1 MSPIQILVWSE
12 LSSSA
17 RQRILRRTETDIDSL
32 LPLAHEIIAEV
43 RAGGDEAILELNR
56 RFDAPKM
63 SLQELQAEPAD
74 FQKAR
79 SEISA
84 ELLAA
89 LELAQE
95 NIRRFHEKQ
104 LPEPLWFCEIQPGI
118 LAGEKITAIDRV
130 GLYVPRGKGSFPSV
144 MLMLAIPALVA
155 GVERIVVTT
164 PPSPTGK
171 IDAATLVAAE
181 ICGLTEIYAVGGI
194 QAMAALAYGTET
206 IPRVAK
212 VVGPGSGYVAAAK
225 RALHGILD
233 VGAPA
238 GPSEAIILCDE
249 HADPFLAAL
258 DLLVEAEHGP
268 DSAAFLVTHDR
279 SLAEAVVAEL
289 PAQIEKLPHWRREY
303 VESVF
308 ANFGGI
314 LLTDDLGGSIELVN
328 EFAPEHLLVLTEE
341 PFSVLQHL
349 KHAGE
354 ILIGPRTPIPFAN
367 YCLGLNAILPT
378 GGFAR
383 SYSSVSVW
391 DFLKRSGVGYVN
403 EAGFAH
409 LAAATTVLA
418 DYEGF
423 PAHAEAIRARI
434 QHWKQRDRG

>member
-1 MSPIQILVWSE
+1 MTPIQFLVWSE
-12 LSSSA
+12 LSTETK
-17 RQRILRRTETDIDSL
+17 QRILRRTEADIDAL

-43 RAGGDEAILELNR
+43 RVGGDEKILELNR

-63 SLQELQAEPAD
+63 DLGQLKAEPTD
-74 FQKAR
+74 FHQAR
-79 SEISA
+79 SEISPD
-84 ELLAA
+84 LHAA
-89 LELAQE
+89 LEHAHE

-104 LPEPLWFCEIQPGI
+104 LPEPLWFCEVQPGI

-144 MLMLAIPALVA
+144 MLMLAVPAIVA

-164 PPSPTGK
+164 PPSPSGQ

-194 QAMAALAYGTET
+194 QALAALGYGTET

-212 VVGPGSGYVAAAK
+212 VVGPGSGYDAAAK
-225 RALHGILD
+225 RALSGILD

-249 HADPFLAAL
+249 RADPYLAAL

-268 DSAAFLVTHDR
+268 DSAAFLVTNDR
-279 SLAEAVVAEL
+279 SLAEAVVKEL
-289 PAQIEKLPHWRREY
+289 PAQIKKLPLWRREY
-303 VESVF
+303 VENVLST
-308 ANFGGI
+308 FGGI
-314 LLTDDLGGSIELVN
+314 LLTDDLEDSIDLVN

-341 PFSVLQHL
+341 PFSVLQRL

-391 DFLKRSGVGYVN
+391 DFLKRSGVGYVD
-403 EAGFAH
+403 ETGFAQ
-409 LAAATTVLA
+409 LAAPTTTLA